1 MVQPEI
7 QTAQDA
13 ALCPQKLGSGKGAS
27 SQEAEGG
34 GLRMREK
41 EVGEPWI
48 PHRYSLSWSAWD
60 GFSHR
65 SESHFLLCK
74 MGPLI
79 CCMEVMES
87 IGFRVRQTWL
97 GSSSNPTNYSLYDMG
112 IR

>member
-1 MVQPEI
+1 
-7 QTAQDA
+7 
-13 ALCPQKLGSGKGAS
+13 
-27 SQEAEGG
+27 
-34 GLRMREK
+34 MREK